1 MKTTLLL
8 FFILLF
14 AGRLLAQSP
23 TDILTESNDNFQKED
38 QSEVD
43 DEIPHE
49 LQKVMEH
56 PININSPEIQDLVS
70 LNLITAKQFE
80 ALLEHIR
87 KFGKL
92 ITLQE
97 LQVIDE
103 FDPATIRSILPYIEI
118 TGRTAADEES
128 HSFTF
133 RFQQQV
139 KDYVPADFQGDPNK
153 ITLKY
158 RGNFNGNISCALLG
172 EKDPGEKII
181 FGSGKAGFDFYSF
194 YTQVKLSGL
203 LNKIIIGDYSVS
215 YGQGLTAWSGSG
227 FSSNE
232 NIIRICK
239 SGRGLSPSTSTDE
252 NRYLRGFAIEGK
264 WKKIIWN
271 AWLSS
276 HKIDGNVELDTITGE
291 EYIRSFLTSGYHRT
305 QSESSGYNVCRETY
319 TGVNLKSEIKGWK
332 IGNTATYH
340 NYSIP
345 IIKTEQLYNKF
356 DFRGSTNFNFGI
368 DYSKNIKNLLIFGE
382 VSTCSNLSIAYIN
395 GILISAGK
403 NLGISIVHHN
413 YDKQFHSL
421 KSNAFGSNTNPANE
435 NGIYF
440 GMNLKINRAIAIT
453 AYINKDEYPYLK
465 FRADLPTSAIVKG
478 VLLSYT
484 PSKKLAMSVRYRNKV
499 RELNNASDYDGVRNM
514 NELKI
519 QNIRFSVSFIA
530 NDAWDYRSKLEIGL
544 KSLNEEQTATGHLLC
559 QDIFFHPPRKKI
571 SLNFRYAVYFSPD
584 FDLRFYEYENDLPG
598 AFSIPFYY
606 GNGSKC
612 YINFNYKIRN
622 VTFSTKFGRTWTT
635 YEDDLANSVSII
647 DDVKLQVKLNL

>member
-1 MKTTLLL
+1 MC
-8 FFILLF
+8 FI
-14 AGRLLAQSP
+14 A
-23 TDILTESNDNFQKED
+23 
-38 QSEVD
+38 
-43 DEIPHE
+43 
-49 LQKVMEH
+49 
-56 PININSPEIQDLVS
+56 
-70 LNLITAKQFE
+70 
-80 ALLEHIR
+80 
-87 KFGKL
+87 
-92 ITLQE
+92 
-97 LQVIDE
+97 
-103 FDPATIRSILPYIEI
+103 
-118 TGRTAADEES
+118 
-128 HSFTF
+128 
-133 RFQQQV
+133 
-139 KDYVPADFQGDPNK
+139 
-153 ITLKY
+153 
-158 RGNFNGNISCALLG
+158 

-194 YTQVKLSGL
+194 YTQIKLSGL

-215 YGQGLTAWSGSG
+215 FGQGLTAWSGPG

-232 NIIRICK
+232 NIISICK

-252 NRYLRGFAIEGK
+252 NRYLRGFALEGK

-271 AWLSS
+271 VWLSS

-291 EYIRSFLTSGYHRT
+291 EYIRSLLTSGYHRT

-319 TGVNLKSEIKGWK
+319 TGINIKSEFKGWK
-332 IGNTATYH
+332 IGTTATYH

-345 IIKTEQLYNKF
+345 IIKTEQLYNKY
-356 DFRGSTNFNFGI
+356 DFRGSTNVNFGV

-382 VSTCSNLSIAYIN
+382 VSTCSNLSIAYLN

-413 YDKQFHSL
+413 YDREYHSL

-440 GMNLKINRAIAIT
+440 GMNLKLNRVFGIT
-453 AYINKDEYPYLK
+453 TYINKDDYPHLK

-478 VLLSYT
+478 VFLTYT
-484 PSKKLAMSVRYRNKV
+484 PSRKLTMSVRYRNKI
-499 RELNNASDYDGVRNM
+499 RELNNASDYDGVRNL
-514 NELKI
+514 NELQI
-519 QNIRFSVSFIA
+519 QNIRVSISFVA
-530 NDAWDYRSKLEIGL
+530 NDTWDYRSKLEIGL
-544 KSLNEEQTATGHLLC
+544 KSLNEEQTSSGHMLC
-559 QDIFFHPPRKKI
+559 QDVFFHPPKKKI

-606 GNGSKC
+606 GNGSKF
-612 YINFNYKIRN
+612 YVNLNYKLRN

-647 DDVKLQVKLNL
+647 DDVKFQVKINL

>member
-1 MKTTLLL
+1 MRTALLL
-8 FFILLF
+8 LLILISGI
-14 AGRLLAQSP
+14 ASYAQSP
-23 TDILTESNDNFQKED
+23 TDILSETNDNFLKDE
-38 QSEVD
+38 QSEVE
-43 DEIPHE
+43 DEIPVE
-49 LQKVMEH
+49 LQKVMDD
-56 PININSPEIQDLVS
+56 PIDINSPDIKDFVS
-70 LNLITAKQFE
+70 LNLITQKQFD

-92 ITLQE
+92 IALQE

-103 FDPATIRSILPYIEI
+103 FDLQTIRSILPYIEI

-158 RGNFNGNISCALLG
+158 RGNVNGNISCAVLA

-194 YTQVKLSGL
+194 YMQIRLSGRI
-203 LNKIIIGDYSVS
+203 NKVILGDYSVA
-215 YGQGLTAWSGSG
+215 YGQGLTAWSGPG

-232 NIIRICK
+232 NIISICK
-239 SGRGLSPSTSTDE
+239 AGRGISPSTSTDE
-252 NRYLRGFAIEGK
+252 NRYLRGIALEGK
-264 WKKIIWN
+264 LKKATWSF
-271 AWLSS
+271 WFSS

-291 EYIRSFLTSGYHRT
+291 EYIRSLLTSGYHRT

-319 TGVNLKSEIKGWK
+319 TGVNIKTEIKGWNL
-332 IGNTATYH
+332 GSTSSYH
-340 NYSIP
+340 HYSIP
-345 IIKTEQLYNKF
+345 IIKTEQKYNIY
-356 DFRGSTNFNFGI
+356 DFRGTTNFNTGI
-368 DYSKNIKNLLIFGE
+368 DYSKNIKNLLLFGE
-382 VSTCSNLSIAYIN
+382 ISTCSNYSIAYLN

-440 GMNLKINRAIAIT
+440 GMNIKLNKALAIT
-453 AYINKDEYPYLK
+453 AYVSKDEYPYLK
-465 FRADLPTSAIVKG
+465 FRADLPTSSTVKG
-478 VLLSYT
+478 IFLAYA
-484 PSKKLAMSVRYRNKV
+484 PSKKLALSFRYRNKD
-499 RELNNASDYDGVRNM
+499 RELNNATEYDGVRSLNK
-514 NELKI
+514 LKI
-519 QNIRFSVSFIA
+519 QNIRFSVSLVA
-530 NDAWDYRSKLEIGL
+530 NDSWDYRSKLEIGI
-544 KSLNEEQTATGHLLC
+544 KSTYENETASGHMIC
-559 QDIFFHPPRKKI
+559 QDVFFHPPKKKI
-571 SLNFRYAVYFSPD
+571 SLNFRYAVYYSPD

-606 GNGSKC
+606 GNGSKF
-612 YINFNYKIRN
+612 YINMNYKIRN
-622 VTFSTKFGRTWTT
+622 ITVSTKFGRTWTT
-635 YEDDLANSVSII
+635 YDDDLTNSVSII